1 MNNVVIIADDLT
13 GAADTGV
20 QFCPFF
26 EDTTLVSY
34 QKLEQLLEP
43 RPSAGSQ
50 ATAVYTDSR
59 ALAAEEAR
67 QRVAA
72 VGRRLVALQP
82 LWIYKKIDSCM
93 RGNVGAE
100 ADALLDA
107 LGCEVSFIAPAF
119 PEMGRTTEND
129 IHRVHGIPLDRTEI
143 ARDPIAP
150 VKEAKLSRIVQAK
163 SGYSVGHV
171 AAAFLDGTESELQAE
186 IHRKIR
192 SGFRHLVFD
201 AANRKHLDRIA
212 GLVYDLP
219 AKVLPVG
226 SAGLAGSLTKSL
238 GLCRK
243 PVTLR
248 PKPAGAG
255 CNLLVCGTASK
266 VTARQIENLVS
277 TYACEWIRLPSRLLA
292 EQVLCDELAQ
302 AASAAGSTL
311 MKKSVILTIA
321 QQPSDPAAAGKEQ
334 LQPMAYAVAGGLG
347 LFAAE
352 VLAHT
357 RPGHLFLTGGDTAD
371 AVMTAVEAG
380 GIRILAEAAVGV
392 VEGELFGG
400 PLDGLPV
407 VTKAGAFGQDDTLV
421 ALYEGWQ
428 KKV

>member
-1 MNNVVIIADDLT
+1 MDNVVIIADDLT

-26 EDTTLVSY
+26 EDTTLISY
-34 QKLEQLLEP
+34 QKLERLLDSHP
-43 RPSAGSQ
+43 TAGSQ

-59 ALAAEEAR
+59 ALAAGAAR
-67 QRVAA
+67 QRVDA
-72 VGRRLVALQP
+72 VGRRLAGLQP

-93 RGNVGAE
+93 RGNVGSE

-107 LGCEVSFIAPAF
+107 LDCEASFIAPAF
-119 PEMGRTTEND
+119 PELGRTTEND
-129 IHRVHGIPLDRTEI
+129 IHRVHGTPLEHTEI

-150 VKEAKLSRIVQAK
+150 VKDSKLSRIVQAK
-163 SGYSVGHV
+163 SRYPVGHV
-171 AAAFLDGTESELQAE
+171 TAVFLDGAETDLQAE
-186 IHRKIR
+186 IHRQIR
-192 SGFRHLVFD
+192 CGFRHLVFD
-201 AANRKHLDRIA
+201 AVNREHLDRIA
-212 GLVYDLP
+212 GLVYAFSP
-219 AKVLPVG
+219 KILPVG
-226 SAGLAGSLTKSL
+226 SAGLAGSLTK
-238 GLCRK
+238 
-243 PVTLR
+243 PR

-277 TYACEWIRLPSRLLA
+277 TYACEWIRLPSALLA

-302 AASAAGSTL
+302 AASAACSTL

-321 QQPSDPAAAGKEQ
+321 PQTSDPASAGKEQ
-334 LQPMAYAVAGGLG
+334 LQPTAHAIAGGLG
-347 LFAAE
+347 LFSAE
-352 VLAHT
+352 VLART

-380 GIRILAEAAVGV
+380 GIRILGEAAVGV

-421 ALYEGWQ
+421 ALYERWQ
-428 KKV
+428 EK